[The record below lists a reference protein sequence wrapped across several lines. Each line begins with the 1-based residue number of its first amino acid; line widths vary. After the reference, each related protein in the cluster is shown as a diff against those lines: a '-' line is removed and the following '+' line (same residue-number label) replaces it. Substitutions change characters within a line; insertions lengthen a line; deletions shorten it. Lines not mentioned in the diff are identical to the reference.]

1 MLRQIL
7 LCALCLSSSLLADKS
22 VQPSSNV
29 ISAGPWVT
37 VSDSGWNN
45 RNNV

>member
-1 MLRQIL
+1 MFRQLFIIGF
-7 LCALCLSSSLLADKS
+7 CLSSSLADKS
-22 VQPSSNV
+22 AQPTSNV

-45 RNNV
+45 RNV